1 MAGSEGYAI
10 KLRNMQANL
19 DVDRRQLARIDNPAL
34 RLNERRDMLGRSREE
49 LVKAIAQQER
59 ILRIA
64 RAY

>member
-1 MAGSEGYAI
+1 
-10 KLRNMQANL
+10 MQANL